1 MIIEDSI
8 ILAFVAM
15 LFWGVGDFLIQ
26 RNVRRI
32 GNLESLFF
40 LCLIGAVGMLP
51 WVMSEHALLLSLEN
65 LLFLGL
71 LGLLTFGVAWL
82 NFEALKQGNLS
93 VVDVVL
99 ELELPVVIVLGF
111 FFFRESL
118 SFWQGVVIGVLFIG
132 ILLVAMERFSLKHLF
147 KRLEKGALIAVAA
160 ALGLGLLDF
169 FTAASSRS
177 INPLLAIWFHYV
189 IVAGVSAFFV
199 FRKQRISKL
208 LRMSRPYSWWILGMA
223 VFATLAW
230 LAYAHAMEIHNIA
243 VITAITESYPAVAL
257 FLGLWLNKERI
268 QKHQYP
274 GAFLA
279 LGGSIALAFFI

>member
-1 MIIEDSI
+1 MIIEYSI
-8 ILAFVAM
+8 LLAFIAM
-15 LFWGVGDFLIQ
+15 LCWGLGDFFIQ

-51 WVMSEHALLLSLEN
+51 WVASEYALLLSPEN
-65 LLFLGL
+65 LFFLGL

-82 NFEALKQGNLS
+82 NFEALKQGKLS
-93 VVDVVL
+93 VIDVLL

-118 SFWQGVVIGVLFIG
+118 SFWQGVVIGILFIG
-132 ILLVAMERFSLKHLF
+132 IILVALEKFSLKHLF

-177 INPLLAIWFHYV
+177 INPLLAIWFPYV

-199 FRKQRISKL
+199 FRKQRISKM

-223 VFATLAW
+223 VFDTLAW
-230 LAYAHAMEIHNIA
+230 LAYAYAMKLENIA
-243 VITAITESYPAVAL
+243 VITAITEAYPAVAL
-257 FLGLWLNKERI
+257 FLGIWLNKERI
-268 QKHQYP
+268 QKHQYA
-274 GAFLA
+274 GAGIA
-279 LGGSIALAFFI
+279 LGASFALAFAL